1 LEDGPEEECKEFL
14 QQVEGLHISCI
25 VYLNVW
31 MKQYDELSAFCC
43 LSLSDPTSWGK
54 FQLSIQYVLSK
65 CVIDVTK
72 YSNDFCHLQKYVK
85 ENF

>member
-1 LEDGPEEECKEFL
+1 
-14 QQVEGLHISCI
+14 
-25 VYLNVW
+25 

-43 LSLSDPTSWGK
+43 LSFSDPTSWGK
-54 FQLSIQYVLSK
+54 FKLAIQYVLSK

-85 ENF
+85 ESFKKIRIFFSPVL